1 MDSEQIYKSL
11 VNWLI
16 IQRNL
21 SGFTQKDL
29 SIALIK
35 PQSFVSKFE
44 NFDRKLTVSEFLII
58 CKVLHCDPTQEIRKI
73 LDAE

>member
-1 MDSEQIYKSL
+1 MDSDQVYKSL
-11 VNWLI
+11 ISWLV

-21 SGFTQKDL
+21 SGMTQIDL
-29 SIALIK
+29 SIALKK

-44 NFDRKLTVSEFLII
+44 NFDRKLTVSEFVII
-58 CKVLHCDPTQEIRKI
+58 CKSLHCDPTQEIRKM